1 VDPKTTILIIDD
13 HPLFREGLKAIIGR
27 EPRYRTV
34 GEADTARAGIHLA
47 LELKPDVIIVDV
59 SLPDKNGI
67 ELTRDL
73 AKLLPASRVLIISM
87 HSKITYIATAF
98 QAGARG
104 YLVKE
109 SASDG
114 LLKGL
119 AAVARGELFLDSSL
133 SSQVVENLLQISV
146 QSPAPATSPNPRLTP
161 REQEVMRLL
170 AEGFTTREIAQR
182 LFISPK
188 TVENHRAN
196 IMKKLDLRTTI
207 DLVRQAARLG
217 LIDVE
222 LWKG

>member
-1 VDPKTTILIIDD
+1 MDPKTTILIIDD

-27 EPRYRTV
+27 ESRYRMV
-34 GEADTARAGIHLA
+34 GEADTARAGIDLA
-47 LELKPDVIIVDV
+47 TELRPDVIIVDV

-73 AKLLPASRVLIISM
+73 AKLLPESRVLIISM

-119 AAVARGELFLDSSL
+119 ATVAGGELFLDSSL

-146 QSPAPATSPNPRLTP
+146 KSPASAASSHPRLTP

-170 AEGFTTREIAQR
+170 AEGFTTREIAKR

>member
-1 VDPKTTILIIDD
+1 MDPKTTILIIDD

-47 LELKPDVIIVDV
+47 VELKPDVIIVDV

-73 AKLLPASRVLIISM
+73 AKLLPESRVLIISM

-146 QSPAPATSPNPRLTP
+146 QSPAPAASPNPRLTP

-170 AEGFTTREIAQR
+170 AEGFTTREIARR

>member
-1 VDPKTTILIIDD
+1 MDHKTTILIIDD

-27 EPRYRTV
+27 EPRYRMV
-34 GEADTARAGIHLA
+34 GEADTARSGIDLA
-47 LELKPDVIIVDV
+47 AELKPDVIIVDV
-59 SLPDKNGI
+59 SLPDKNGL

-73 AKLLPASRVLIISM
+73 AKLLPESRVLIISM
-87 HSKITYIATAF
+87 HNKITYIATAF

-133 SSQVVENLLQISV
+133 SSQVVENLRQSAV
-146 QSPAPATSPNPRLTP
+146 KSPAAGISAHPRLTP

-170 AEGFTTREIAQR
+170 AEGFSTREIGKR

-196 IMKKLDLRTTI
+196 IMKKLDLRSTI

-217 LIDVE
+217 LIDVD

>member
-1 VDPKTTILIIDD
+1 MDQKTTILIIDD

-34 GEADTARAGIHLA
+34 GEADTARAGINLA
-47 LELKPDVIIVDV
+47 AELKPDLIIVDV

-73 AKLLPASRVLIISM
+73 AKLLPESRVLIISM

-119 AAVARGELFLDSSL
+119 AAVARGELFLDSCL
-133 SSQVVENLLQISV
+133 SSQVVENLLQSCV
-146 QSPAPATSPNPRLTP
+146 KSPTAAVSPHPRLTP

-170 AEGFTTREIAQR
+170 AEGFSTREIGKR

-196 IMKKLDLRTTI
+196 IMKKLDLHGTI

-217 LIDVE
+217 LIDVD

>member
-1 VDPKTTILIIDD
+1 MDPKTTILIIDD

-47 LELKPDVIIVDV
+47 VELKPDVIIVDV

-146 QSPAPATSPNPRLTP
+146 QSPAPAASPNPRLTP

-170 AEGFTTREIAQR
+170 AEGFTTREIAKR

-188 TVENHRAN
+188 TVENHRAT

>member
-1 VDPKTTILIIDD
+1 MDPKTTILIIDD

-27 EPRYRTV
+27 ESRYRMV
-34 GEADTARAGIHLA
+34 GEADTARAGVDLA
-47 LELKPDVIIVDV
+47 IELRPDVIIVDV

-73 AKLLPASRVLIISM
+73 AKLLPESRVLIISM

-109 SASDG
+109 SASEG

-119 AAVARGELFLDSSL
+119 AAVAGGELFLDSSL
-133 SSQVVENLLQISV
+133 SPQVVENLLHISV
-146 QSPAPATSPNPRLTP
+146 KSPAPAASPHPRLTP

>member
-1 VDPKTTILIIDD
+1 VDPKTTVLIIDD

-27 EPRYRTV
+27 EPRYRLV

-47 LELKPDVIIVDV
+47 TESRPDVIIVDV

-73 AKLLPASRVLIISM
+73 AKLLPESRVLIISM

-146 QSPAPATSPNPRLTP
+146 TSPAPAASPHPRLTP

-170 AEGFTTREIAQR
+170 AEGFTTREIAKR

>member
-27 EPRYRTV
+27 EPRYRLV

-47 LELKPDVIIVDV
+47 TESRPDVIIVDV

-73 AKLLPASRVLIISM
+73 AKLLPESRVLIISM

-146 QSPAPATSPNPRLTP
+146 TSPAPAASPHPRLTP

-170 AEGFTTREIAQR
+170 AEGFTTREIAKR

>member
-1 VDPKTTILIIDD
+1 MDQKTTILIIDD

-34 GEADTARAGIHLA
+34 GEADTARAGINLA
-47 LELKPDVIIVDV
+47 AELKPDLIIVDV

-73 AKLLPASRVLIISM
+73 AKLLPESRVLIISM

-119 AAVARGELFLDSSL
+119 AAVARGELFLDSCL
-133 SSQVVENLLQISV
+133 SSQVVENLLQSCV
-146 QSPAPATSPNPRLTP
+146 KSPAAAVSPHPRLTP

-170 AEGFTTREIAQR
+170 AEGFSTREIGKR

-196 IMKKLDLRTTI
+196 IMKKLDLHGTI

-217 LIDVE
+217 LIDVD

>member
-1 VDPKTTILIIDD
+1 VDPKTTVLIIDD

-27 EPRYRTV
+27 EPRYRLV

-47 LELKPDVIIVDV
+47 TELRPDVIIVDV

-73 AKLLPASRVLIISM
+73 AKLLPESRVLIISM

-146 QSPAPATSPNPRLTP
+146 TSPAPAASPHPRLTP

-170 AEGFTTREIAQR
+170 AEGFTTREIAKR

>member
-146 QSPAPATSPNPRLTP
+146 QSPAPAASPNPRLTP

>member
-47 LELKPDVIIVDV
+47 VELKPDVIIVDV

-73 AKLLPASRVLIISM
+73 AKLLPESRVLIISM

-146 QSPAPATSPNPRLTP
+146 QSPAPAASPNPRLTP

-170 AEGFTTREIAQR
+170 AEGFTTREIARR

>member
-1 VDPKTTILIIDD
+1 MDPKTTILIIDD

-47 LELKPDVIIVDV
+47 VELKPDVIIVDV

-146 QSPAPATSPNPRLTP
+146 QSPAPAASPNPRLTP

>member
-1 VDPKTTILIIDD
+1 MDQKTTILIIDD
-13 HPLFREGLKAIIGR
+13 HPLFREGLKTIIGR
-27 EPRYRTV
+27 EPRYRMV
-34 GEADTARAGIHLA
+34 GEADTARTGIQLA
-47 LELKPDVIIVDV
+47 AELRPDVIIVDV

-73 AKLLPASRVLIISM
+73 AKLLPESRVLIISM

-104 YLVKE
+104 YMVKE

-119 AAVARGELFLDSSL
+119 AAVARGEIFLDSSL
-133 SSQVVENLLQISV
+133 SSQVVENLLQPSV
-146 QSPAPATSPNPRLTP
+146 TSPAAAVLPHPRLTP

-170 AEGFTTREIAQR
+170 AEGFTTREIGKR

-196 IMKKLDLRTTI
+196 IMKKLDLHGTI

-217 LIDVE
+217 LIDVD

>member
-1 VDPKTTILIIDD
+1 VDQKTTILIIDD
-13 HPLFREGLKAIIGR
+13 HPLFREGLKTIIGR
-27 EPRYRTV
+27 EPRYRMV
-34 GEADTARAGIHLA
+34 GEADTARTGIQLA
-47 LELKPDVIIVDV
+47 AELRPDVIIVDV

-73 AKLLPASRVLIISM
+73 AKLLPESRVLIISM

-104 YLVKE
+104 YMVKE

-119 AAVARGELFLDSSL
+119 AAVARGEIFLDSSL
-133 SSQVVENLLQISV
+133 SSQVVENLLQPSV
-146 QSPAPATSPNPRLTP
+146 TSPAAAVLPHPRLTP

-170 AEGFTTREIAQR
+170 AEGFTTREIGKR

-196 IMKKLDLRTTI
+196 IMKKLDLHGTI

-217 LIDVE
+217 LIDVD

>member
-1 VDPKTTILIIDD
+1 VDPKTTVLIIDD

-27 EPRYRTV
+27 EPRYRLV

-47 LELKPDVIIVDV
+47 TESRPDVIIVDV

-73 AKLLPASRVLIISM
+73 AKLLPESRVLIISM

-146 QSPAPATSPNPRLTP
+146 TSPAPAASPHTRLTP

-170 AEGFTTREIAQR
+170 AEGFTTREIAKR

>member
-1 VDPKTTILIIDD
+1 VDQKTTILIIDD

-34 GEADTARAGIHLA
+34 GEADTARAGINLA
-47 LELKPDVIIVDV
+47 AELKPDLIIVDV

-73 AKLLPASRVLIISM
+73 AKLLPESRVLIISM

-119 AAVARGELFLDSSL
+119 AAVARGELFLDSCL
-133 SSQVVENLLQISV
+133 SSQVVENLLQSCV
-146 QSPAPATSPNPRLTP
+146 KSPTAAVSPHPRLTP

-170 AEGFTTREIAQR
+170 AEGFSTREIGKR

-196 IMKKLDLRTTI
+196 IMKKLDLHGTI

-217 LIDVE
+217 LIDVD